1 MGGSPSVFCALYQK
15 KLLWENMLSITI
27 TQKMRNY
34 VYLCRMKQLV
44 FAKYTSKSAIYTKT
58 MAVVTLFIYN
68 TLNLLII

>member
-44 FAKYTSKSAIYTKT
+44 LQSIPQKVQSIPKLWRLSRFLYTIHSIC
-58 MAVVTLFIYN
+58 
-68 TLNLLII
+68 